1 MIGGEKG
8 YSTPSET
15 NHSSLVIRLVN
26 LSRVVMYF
34 SVAFVQFVNLECLQ
48 PGSTTPC
55 DTMLVYVPLFLAL
68 LDSFMVIWSTRM
80 SKQFWQTAFLV
91 SVLAILVSV
100 NSLVPIFQMIDPLSS
115 LQSAMLVLG
124 GGVLLVSVMELIIFR
139 NVQLRKQYVVEAIQ
153 PKKEIRTY

>member
-1 MIGGEKG
+1 
-8 YSTPSET
+8 
-15 NHSSLVIRLVN
+15 
-26 LSRVVMYF
+26 
-34 SVAFVQFVNLECLQ
+34 
-48 PGSTTPC
+48 
-55 DTMLVYVPLFLAL
+55 
-68 LDSFMVIWSTRM
+68 M
-80 SKQFWQTAFLV
+80 SKRFWQTAFLV